1 MTAIA
6 VTLMCILL
14 AAFCEA
20 GSFRGAT
27 EAPLGSYIP
36 PARPIHLSEDVQIL
50 SLRRE
55 QGTAPSQGECHLAR
69 LNLALNVR
77 CAHP

>member
-6 VTLMCILL
+6 VTLVCTWL
-14 AAFCEA
+14 ATFCEA

-50 SLRRE
+50 SLRRD
-55 QGTAPSQGECHLAR
+55 QGTAPSHLGECHLAR
-69 LNLALNVR
+69 LNLALNV
-77 CAHP
+77 